1 MIFTVEFDPK
11 DPAAVLLH
19 VTRRP
24 DYLHKRG
31 AVLCYGAGVDPLINI
46 TDDKDMAIP
55 TFGPIEIPAPIA
67 N

>member
-1 MIFTVEFDPK
+1 MEFDPK